1 MRRSAL
7 HSRCGE
13 FRGGLLVELLS
24 ELRYFILSQST
35 VLIRCFHAIHYRLL
49 QFADCNLHQF
59 DQLLL
64 RMIHGIELRRLT
76 ELRSQP
82 RAKHADQGNIKC
94 RCNVHGIFDQGNRY
108 VFWEVSFVNKN
119 KDAIIYLSACSSGKD
134 DRLAIAF
141 LKRGFDCVFANSDVT
156 YAHYSMQKSQGI
168 FQQMCK
174 DVTPVL
180 DARTALTNAQYLY
193 GERDTYSDSEVTIY
207 SDAMVALPVGQLPQ
221 VVKTPAVAAATPA
234 AGSGDDAAE
243 TGGVATDR
251 GRDDPDYSGYEYFSE
266 VRSSSGT
273 IDIPWIS
280 PIPEDTGIISC

>member
-1 MRRSAL
+1 MR
-7 HSRCGE
+7 
-13 FRGGLLVELLS
+13 
-24 ELRYFILSQST
+24 T
-35 VLIRCFHAIHYRLL
+35 
-49 QFADCNLHQF
+49 
-59 DQLLL
+59 
-64 RMIHGIELRRLT
+64 T
-76 ELRSQP
+76 
-82 RAKHADQGNIKC
+82 
-94 RCNVHGIFDQGNRY
+94 
-108 VFWEVSFVNKN
+108 
-119 KDAIIYLSACSSGKD
+119 
-134 DRLAIAF
+134 
-141 LKRGFDCVFANSDVT
+141 
-156 YAHYSMQKSQGI
+156 SMQEAQEI

-174 DVTPVL
+174 DVTQAL